1 MSTPTYLLALD
12 QGTSSSRALVF
23 RDDGSVHSMAQ
34 QEFPQ
39 IYPQPGWVEHDPMAI
54 WHSQLATARQALEQA
69 GLTPAD
75 LRGIGIT
82 NQRETTLLWHRRT
95 GQALHNAI
103 VWQDRRTE
111 ALCRQLQEQGHEPLV
126 TQRTGLRLDPYFS
139 ATKLRWLLDHVEGA
153 RAMAAAGELAFGT
166 VDSWL
171 IWQLTGGKQHVTDI
185 SNASRTLLLNI
196 HTGQWDDEL
205 LALFDIPR
213 SVLPEVR
220 PSVADFGQ
228 VSPGLLGNG
237 DTPLTI
243 GGVAGD
249 QQSALLGQACLSPGA
264 VKNTYGTGC
273 FMLMHTGQTALTS
286 QNGLITTCAAQP
298 TPGASPVYALEGSV
312 FIGGA
317 VVQWL
322 RDGLKAIQSSSEVE
336 ALAASVPDSE
346 GVVLVPAFAGLGA
359 PYWLPH
365 VRGSIQGLTR
375 GSTVAH
381 IARAALESI
390 ALQSTVLLQA
400 MQRDAQHL
408 AGLQVQALRV
418 DGGACANNLLMQMQ
432 ADLMGLPVLRPQTL
446 ETTALGAALLA
457 GLQQGVFA
465 APDELSQRLAIER
478 VFEPQWSRDQAEAR
492 MAAWETAVARSR

>member
-1 MSTPTYLLALD
+1 MSTYLLALD
-12 QGTSSSRALVF
+12 QGTTSSRAIVF
-23 RDDGSVHSMAQ
+23 REDGRVHSMAQ
-34 QEFPQ
+34 QEFAQ
-39 IYPQPGWVEHDPMAI
+39 HYPQPGWVEHDPMAI
-54 WHSQLATARQALEQA
+54 WQSQLHTAREALRQG
-69 GLTPAD
+69 GLRPGD
-75 LRGIGIT
+75 VRGVGIT

-95 GQALHNAI
+95 GAPLHPAI

-111 ALCRQLQEQGHEPLV
+111 ALCQTLQAQGAEAMV
-126 TQRTGLRLDPYFS
+126 QARTGLRLDPYFS
-139 ATKLRWLLDHVEGA
+139 GTKLRWLLDQVPGA
-153 RAMAAAGELAFGT
+153 RAMAEAGELAFGT

-171 IWQLTGGKQHVTDI
+171 IWQLTGGRRHVTDI

-196 HTGQWDDEL
+196 HSGQWDDEL
-205 LALFDIPR
+205 LALLNIPR
-213 SVLPEVR
+213 SVLPEVL

-228 VSPGLLGNG
+228 VQAGLLGE
-237 DTPLTI
+237 DAATPTI

-249 QQSALLGQACLSPGA
+249 QQSALLGQACLQPGD

-273 FMLMHTGQTALTS
+273 FMLMHTGGFAAQST
-286 QNGLITTCAAQP
+286 NGLITTCAAQP
-298 TPGASPVYALEGSV
+298 VPGAAPVYALEGSV
-312 FIGGA
+312 FMGGA

-322 RDGLKAIQSSSEVE
+322 RDGLRAIEHSHQVE
-336 ALAASVPDSE
+336 ALAASVPDSD

-400 MQRDAQHL
+400 MQRDAQAL
-408 AGLQVQALRV
+408 QGLQVHALRV

-432 ADLMGLPVLRPQTL
+432 ADLMGLPVLRPQTI

-465 APDELSQRLAIER
+465 TPQELRERQVIER
-478 VFEPQWSRDQAEAR
+478 VFEPQCSRDQAETRLAQ
-492 MAAWETAVARSR
+492 WEHAVRRSRAD